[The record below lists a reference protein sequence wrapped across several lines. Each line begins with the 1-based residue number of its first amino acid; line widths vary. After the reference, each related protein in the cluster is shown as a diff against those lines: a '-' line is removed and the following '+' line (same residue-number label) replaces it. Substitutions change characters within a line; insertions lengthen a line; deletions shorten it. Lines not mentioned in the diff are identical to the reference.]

1 MLYLGKLTEKTTRT
15 AQAEGTGITYL
26 VSCLGI
32 SSKIFQVNPADCW
45 DQCYTDSKVLRVDWD
60 GILAATQG
68 KVRCLP
74 CCSGPCPTLRSMMIS
89 CAQQHWGAFLGSGE
103 VVPCLF
109 ADEMQIFK
117 WAKTFP
123 PGPGGWAGP
132 ALSGAAQAAGGL
144 TWLESHS
151 RDCCV
156 TCSFLHALC

>member
-74 CCSGPCPTLRSMMIS
+74 CCSGPCPTCPWLGF
-89 CAQQHWGAFLGSGE
+89 CGAPE
-103 VVPCLF
+103 VTKGRNTLPIAPL
-109 ADEMQIFK
+109 
-117 WAKTFP
+117 
-123 PGPGGWAGP
+123 
-132 ALSGAAQAAGGL
+132 
-144 TWLESHS
+144 
-151 RDCCV
+151 
-156 TCSFLHALC
+156 